1 MTQTQPELQPKD
13 AAEAAE
19 MILWAGS
26 ERRTLEIRAGG
37 SKGGFGRPM
46 RADQVLDVSR
56 LAGVV
61 DYEPAELVL
70 TARPA
75 TPLKDIA
82 ALLAEQ
88 GQMLSFEPPDWRDLL
103 GGGGEPTLAGRAEPT
118 LGGTIACNLSG
129 PRRLR
134 AGAARDF
141 FLGFAGVS
149 GRGEI
154 FKAGGKVVKNVTG
167 YDLCKLMAGS
177 FGTLALLTEVT
188 IKVMPRPET
197 ACTLLIPALA
207 DEAAV
212 GLMAGALNSPHEVA
226 AAAHLPAIPAR
237 RLGFADSALTALRL
251 EGPAPSIAFRA
262 EALQLLFGSGPRL
275 DAAESEAFW
284 RKIGEVS
291 PLLSLPGRV
300 VWRLCPPPS
309 AAPALVAA
317 ILEQSPSAEH
327 FYDWAGGLVWLS
339 LDAAEAGPD
348 AGASLV
354 RAALKP
360 FGGHATLVVA
370 SEATR
375 EKVAV
380 FEPETPALAAL
391 TRKIKQGF
399 DPYGALNPG
408 RIREGA

>member
-13 AAEAAE
+13 AAQAAE

-37 SKGGFGRPM
+37 SKGGVGRPM
-46 RADQVLDVSR
+46 RTDHVLDVSR

-61 DYEPAELVL
+61 GYEPAELVL

-103 GGGGEPTLAGRAEPT
+103 GGGGEPTL
-118 LGGTIACNLSG
+118 GGTIACNLSG

-141 FLGFAGVS
+141 FLGFAGVN

-197 ACTLLIPALA
+197 ACTLLFPGLT
-207 DEAAV
+207 DEAAI

-275 DAAESEAFW
+275 GAPESEAFW

-291 PLLSLPGRV
+291 PLLSSPERLI
-300 VWRLCPPPS
+300 WRLCPPPS

-317 ILEQSPSAEH
+317 ILETSPSAEH

-348 AGASLV
+348 AGAFLV

-360 FGGHATLVVA
+360 FGGHATLMVA

-380 FEPETPALAAL
+380 FEPEAHALAAL

-408 RIREGA
+408 RMREGA